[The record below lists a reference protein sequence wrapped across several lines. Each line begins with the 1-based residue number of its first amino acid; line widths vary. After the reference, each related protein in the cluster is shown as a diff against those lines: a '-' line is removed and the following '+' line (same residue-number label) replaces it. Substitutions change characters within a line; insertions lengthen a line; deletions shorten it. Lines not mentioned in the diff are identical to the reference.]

1 MQAVRTPPLETGA
14 CVLRHVSRTSRAVVA
29 AFDHALKPS
38 GLTGQQFNLLMS
50 LSQTGPMT
58 VNALA
63 RHIGVDATTIPRAL
77 VALKRRR
84 LVAVDVG
91 ADRRQR
97 VITVTAT
104 GRRRLALALPR
115 WEAVQRSILESVGH
129 ASWASLI
136 ADLRRVRRAVTAA
149 VSAAAV

>member
-1 MQAVRTPPLETGA
+1 
-14 CVLRHVSRTSRAVVA
+14 VVA

-63 RHIGVDATTIPRAL
+63 QHIGVDATTIPRAL

-97 VITVTAT
+97 VITVTAI

>member
-1 MQAVRTPPLETGA
+1 M
-14 CVLRHVSRTSRAVVA
+14 VA

-97 VITVTAT
+97 VITVTAI

-149 VSAAAV
+149 VSSAAV

>member
-1 MQAVRTPPLETGA
+1 
-14 CVLRHVSRTSRAVVA
+14 VVA

-63 RHIGVDATTIPRAL
+63 QHIGVDATTIPRAL

-97 VITVTAT
+97 VITVTAI
-104 GRRRLALALPR
+104 GRRRLAIALPR

>member
-1 MQAVRTPPLETGA
+1 
-14 CVLRHVSRTSRAVVA
+14 VVA

-63 RHIGVDATTIPRAL
+63 RNIGVDATTIPRAL

-84 LVAVDVG
+84 LVTVDVG

-97 VITVTAT
+97 VITVTAI